1 MKRLEGKVAI
11 VTGAASGIGRATA
24 RLFAENG
31 AKVIVADVD
40 ENGGLETVRSIKEA
54 GGWAIFVQTD
64 VSNSKDVKNMVDKT
78 VEACG
83 KLDVLCNNAGINPV
97 GTVVDTSEE
106 LWDKVIDINLRGMFL
121 CMKYAIPEMI
131 KVGGG
136 SIVNW
141 ASVNG
146 LHALPNE
153 VAYDASKGGVI
164 MLSKAT
170 AIDFGSKN
178 IRVNAICPGVV
189 DTPLIRNY
197 VKSFPD
203 PQKYLKVLGEMNA
216 AIKRL
221 LKPDEIANVALF
233 LASDEASGVTGAA
246 YVVDGGYT
254 TI

>member
-1 MKRLEGKVAI
+1 MKRLEDKVAI
-11 VTGAASGIGRATA
+11 ITGAGSGIGRATA
-24 RLFAENG
+24 VLLAENG
-31 AKVIVADVD
+31 AKVVVAEIDD
-40 ENGGLETVRSIKEA
+40 EKGMESVHLIQETGGVAT
-54 GGWAIFVQTD
+54 FVHTD
-64 VSNSKDVKNMVDKT
+64 VSNSQQVKNLMAKT
-78 VEACG
+78 LETYG

-106 LWDKVIDINLRGMFL
+106 LWDKVMSINLRGMFL
-121 CMKYAIPEMI
+121 CMKYAIPHMI
-131 KVGGG
+131 QNGGG

-164 MLSKAT
+164 MLTRAS

-189 DTPLIRNY
+189 DTPLIRAY
-197 VKSFPD
+197 VKSFSKPD
-203 PQKYLKVLGEMNA
+203 EYLRELGDKNA
-216 AIKRL
+216 AVRRL
-221 LKPDEIANVALF
+221 LKPEEIANLVLF
-233 LASDEASGVTGAA
+233 LASDEASAITGAA

-254 TI
+254 AI